1 MRRNDPQKDAPLLQD
16 VFSGLSAAEL
26 DTLLKAGEQITLQEG
41 ERLPSVAN
49 AAIRIESGLVKVAV
63 SSDHRS
69 LTVGLFG
76 TSETICAPLFHSWG
90 NNLFYVEAQEPSV
103 VRILPQEAVLDAAAK
118 NPELGRD
125 IMRQLSWGAWA
136 LMNTIHM
143 LTFYNL
149 PQRVAQV
156 LVNLAAVFGY
166 PDEKGGLKLALRFT
180 QEELA
185 DLAGARRETLST

>member
-1 MRRNDPQKDAPLLQD
+1 Q
-16 VFSGLSAAEL
+16 LSATEL

-63 SSDHRS
+63 TSDHRS

-76 TSETICAPLFHSWG
+76 PNDTLCAPLFHSWD
-90 NNLFYVEAQEPSV
+90 NNLFYVEAQEVSD
-103 VRILPQEAVLDAAAK
+103 VRILPQDAVLDAATK
-118 NPELGRD
+118 NPELSRG
-125 IMRQLSWGAWA
+125 IMRQLSWGTWA

-156 LVNLAAVFGY
+156 LVNLAALFGY
-166 PDEKGGLKLALRFT
+166 PDEKG
-180 QEELA
+180 
-185 DLAGARRETLST
+185 